1 MDQPT
6 LDKPAFDEPAFDKPA
21 FDKRFWVCGILV
33 SIAAML
39 LDFGIHRGLLQD
51 DYNAL
56 VAKGVMR
63 AHDDQQA
70 YLPYMLAAHLLIGF
84 GLTWLYRKGID
95 TGRPAIGQG
104 LRFGAAVAVMSTIP
118 GYLIYYA
125 VQPLPAALVHKQM
138 IFSTLA
144 MLLLGM
150 LLAWLNPGRKTL

>member
-1 MDQPT
+1 MDTPT
-6 LDKPAFDEPAFDKPA
+6 FDRPM
-21 FDKRFWVCGILV
+21 FDKRFWICGILV

-39 LDFGIHRGLLQD
+39 LDFAVHGWLLQG
-51 DYNAL
+51 DYDAL
-56 VAKGVMR
+56 VATGIMR
-63 AHDDQQA
+63 SPADAQHYMA
-70 YLPYMLAAHLLIGF
+70 YMLGAHLLIGF

-125 VQPLPAALVHKQM
+125 VQPLPASLVHKQ
-138 IFSTLA
+138 ILLGTIA

-150 LLAWLNPGRKTL
+150 LLAWLNPGRRAL

>member
-1 MDQPT
+1 MDIPG
-6 LDKPAFDEPAFDKPA
+6 FDRHA
-21 FDKRFWVCGILV
+21 FDKRFWICGIIV

-39 LDFGIHRGLLQD
+39 LDFIVHGWLLQG
-51 DYNAL
+51 DYDAL
-56 VAKGVMR
+56 VVSGLMR
-63 AHDDQQA
+63 SQA
-70 YLPYMLAAHLLIGF
+70 DAQHYLPYMLAAHLLIGF

-95 TGRPAIGQG
+95 SGKPALGQG

-138 IFSTLA
+138 LYGTVA
-144 MLLLGM
+144 MLLLGL

>member
-1 MDQPT
+1 M
-6 LDKPAFDEPAFDKPA
+6 DKPAVDNPAFDKPA
-21 FDKRFWVCGILV
+21 FQKRFWICGIIV

-39 LDFGIHRGLLQD
+39 LDFVVHGWLLQG

-56 VAKGVMR
+56 VNSGIMR
-63 AHDDQQA
+63 SPADAQH
-70 YLPYMLAAHLLIGF
+70 YMPYMLAAHLLIGF
-84 GLTWLYRKGID
+84 GLTWLYRTGID

-138 IFSTLA
+138 IFSTVA

>member
-1 MDQPT
+1 MDRRT
-6 LDKPAFDEPAFDKPA
+6 FDA
-21 FDKRFWVCGILV
+21 RFWICGIVV

-39 LDFGIHRGLLQD
+39 LDFLVHGWLLLD

-56 VAKGVMR
+56 VASGLMR
-63 AHDDQQA
+63 SQVDSQA

-95 TGRPAIGQG
+95 HGRPVIGQG

-125 VQPLPAALVHKQM
+125 VQPLPAALVHKQLLY
-138 IFSTLA
+138 STAA
-144 MLLLGM
+144 MLVLGM
-150 LLAWLNPGRKTL
+150 LLAWLNPGRKAL